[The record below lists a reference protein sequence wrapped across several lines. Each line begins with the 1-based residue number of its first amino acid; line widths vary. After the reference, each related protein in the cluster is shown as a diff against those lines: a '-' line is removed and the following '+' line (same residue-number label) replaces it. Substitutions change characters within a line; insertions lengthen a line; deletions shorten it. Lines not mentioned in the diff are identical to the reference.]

1 MVVSQF
7 MREMSVAESV
17 VIEAAI
23 HRGAG
28 HAHRMNA
35 KAAHVT
41 DAEAADMRA
50 TNDANVSTSE
60 AADVTAAKTATAAR
74 KSGTASRGYSNHR
87 GCGDCENFA
96 VNLNF
101 HDLAPFLWCRTKAG
115 PRKVEFPISIGV
127 GNDRQNR
134 FVAASDSCMRNCD
147 GTAGHR
153 GSSHDQTPRMA
164 ENHVGLLALLEG
176 GS

>member
-1 MVVSQF
+1 MG
-7 MREMSVAESV
+7 EMSVAESV

-28 HAHRMNA
+28 RAHRMNA

-41 DAEAADMRA
+41 DAEAADMRS

-101 HDLAPFLWCRTKAG
+101 HNLAPFSG
-115 PRKVEFPISIGV
+115 VEPKLGRERWNFQYRLVLGMIDKI
-127 GNDRQNR
+127 DLLLHQT
-134 FVAASDSCMRNCD
+134 VACAIVMRITSDS
-147 GTAGHR
+147 
-153 GSSHDQTPRMA
+153 SSFSKREADR
-164 ENHVGLLALLEG
+164 EVC
-176 GS
+176 

>member
-1 MVVSQF
+1 QRRHTIETAEMVVSPF
-7 MREMSVAESV
+7 MRDMSVAESV

-23 HRGAG
+23 NRDAG
-28 HAHRMNA
+28 HAHRVHA

-41 DAEAADMRA
+41 DAEAADMRS

-101 HDLAPFLWCRTKAG
+101 HNLAPFLWCRTKAG
-115 PRKVEFPISIGV
+115 PRNADFPISIGV
-127 GNDRQNR
+127 STTLADFER
-134 FVAASDSCMRNCD
+134 
-147 GTAGHR
+147 R
-153 GSSHDQTPRMA
+153 GIPKS
-164 ENHVGLLALLEG
+164 VFL
-176 GS
+176 

>member
-7 MREMSVAESV
+7 MGEMSVAESV

-28 HAHRMNA
+28 RAHRMNA

-41 DAEAADMRA
+41 DAEAADMRS

-60 AADVTAAKTATAAR
+60 AADVTATAAR

-101 HDLAPFLWCRTKAG
+101 HNLAPFLWCRTKAG
-115 PRKVEFPISIGV
+115 PRNAEFPISIGV
-127 GNDRQNR
+127 RNDRQNR

-147 GTAGHR
+147 ENHR
-153 GSSHDQTPRMA
+153 RTPRPSRSGKLIEKFA
-164 ENHVGLLALLEG
+164 DE
-176 GS
+176 

>member
-1 MVVSQF
+1 
-7 MREMSVAESV
+7 MSVAESV

-23 HRGAG
+23 HRDAG
-28 HAHRMNA
+28 HAHRVHA

-41 DAEAADMRA
+41 DAEAADMRS

-60 AADVTAAKTATAAR
+60 AADVTAAAAR

-101 HDLAPFLWCRTKAG
+101 HNLAPFLWCRTKAG
-115 PRKVEFPISIGV
+115 PRNAEFPISIGV
-127 GNDRQNR
+127 RNDRQNR

-147 GTAGHR
+147 ENHR
-153 GSSHDQTPRMA
+153 RTPRPSRSGKLIEKFA
-164 ENHVGLLALLEG
+164 DE
-176 GS
+176 